1 MKITEKDLE
10 KITKMQNK
18 YKFLKGLTTDEII
31 NNYLTRC
38 ERCDE
43 ICFYDELK
51 PLPNFKGEVYQCC
64 EECQKEILEENREQ
78 DWDFEDY
85 MADIQHEQMMIENE
99 GDYFK
104 NVK

>member
-1 MKITEKDLE
+1 M
-10 KITKMQNK
+10 N
-18 YKFLKGLTTDEII
+18 
-31 NNYLTRC
+31 
-38 ERCDE
+38 
-43 ICFYDELK
+43 
-51 PLPNFKGEVYQCC
+51 
-64 EECQKEILEENREQ
+64 KEILEENREQ